1 MDWTYVWVILGTV
14 VIEGLG
20 ILFTKVLKR
29 KNVTLEQL
37 VDGAETGKLL
47 VAAVSAFLKIF
58 NVDDEKVDVVADI
71 ILDSLEYIKSFSDD
85 IPTEHRAQI
94 AYEYAIDLC
103 ESFYIVLFEF
113 RTLKNQ

>member
-14 VIEGLG
+14 VIVGLG

-47 VAAVSAFLKIF
+47 VAAVS
-58 NVDDEKVDVVADI
+58 
-71 ILDSLEYIKSFSDD
+71 
-85 IPTEHRAQI
+85 
-94 AYEYAIDLC
+94 
-103 ESFYIVLFEF
+103 
-113 RTLKNQ
+113 